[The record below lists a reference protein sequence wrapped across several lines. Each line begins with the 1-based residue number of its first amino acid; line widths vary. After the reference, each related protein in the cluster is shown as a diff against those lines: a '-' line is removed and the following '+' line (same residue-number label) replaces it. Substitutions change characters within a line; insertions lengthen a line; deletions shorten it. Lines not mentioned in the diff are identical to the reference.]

1 MAYYRYVAVDAA
13 PYKILKTH
21 RAAGSV
27 AFSPDSQA
35 IFGDLIF
42 TCAKKSLNNPL
53 GTLIILPLAIVPL
66 VLTIMFKTQIAATF
80 IAFLGF
86 VAVFM
91 LNYRWALRWVGQ
103 AVNRKSRKLKQS

>member
-1 MAYYRYVAVDAA
+1 
-13 PYKILKTH
+13 
-21 RAAGSV
+21 
-27 AFSPDSQA
+27 
-35 IFGDLIF
+35 
-42 TCAKKSLNNPL
+42 
-53 GTLIILPLAIVPL
+53 
-66 VLTIMFKTQIAATF
+66 MFKTQIDATF

>member
-1 MAYYRYVAVDAA
+1 M
-13 PYKILKTH
+13 KTH

-53 GTLIILPLAIVPL
+53 GTLIILPLAIVPM
-66 VLTIMFKTQIAATF
+66 VLTIMFKTQTGA
-80 IAFLGF
+80 AFLGF
-86 VAVFM
+86 FAVFM
-91 LNYRWALRWVGQ
+91 VNYREVLWWVGQ
-103 AVNRKSRKLKQS
+103 AVNRKS